1 MRFDELMNR
10 RRNVPADPLTAR
22 DLREV
27 ARTSGKTDANAF
39 LSTSFS
45 PNFTFQPKIPQELTL
60 L

>member
-1 MRFDELMNR
+1 MNWMNGE
-10 RRNVPADPLTAR
+10 RNVSADPLTAR

-27 ARTSGKTDANAF
+27 ARTSGKKDVDVF

-45 PNFTFQPKIPQELTL
+45 PTSTLQSKIPQEITL